1 MLTDNVPIME
11 TEIVE
16 ELICAAAN
24 QALRNNDE
32 ISPLAVTPRG
42 TPNRT
47 PPSQPLLQQQVS
59 TRNSL
64 FGAGAID
71 ESINR

>member
-24 QALRNNDE
+24 LALRNNDE
-32 ISPLAVTPRG
+32 ISSLTVIPRG
-42 TPNRT
+42 T
-47 PPSQPLLQQQVS
+47 
-59 TRNSL
+59 
-64 FGAGAID
+64 
-71 ESINR
+71 